1 MTSIR
6 WIKRGLKIDFL
17 KIKNIA
23 TILSVIAIIS
33 SLFFLVYKNLNFGID
48 FKGGTLIELKKDNDL
63 TIAEIRSQLS
73 GLNIGDIL
81 VVLPFEMSIHVDTF
95 AQLCP

>member
-23 TILSVIAIIS
+23 IILSIIAIIS

-48 FKGGTLIELKKDNDL
+48 FKERNFNRIKE
-63 TIAEIRSQLS
+63 R
-73 GLNIGDIL
+73 
-81 VVLPFEMSIHVDTF
+81 
-95 AQLCP
+95 

>member
-33 SLFFLVYKNLNFGID
+33 SLFFLVYKNLNFGIPPP
-48 FKGGTLIELKKDNDL
+48 LKKMPWDVYVVNLDVFKEAR
-63 TIAEIRSQLS
+63 TDDTPAGEPKMEMV
-73 GLNIGDIL
+73 L
-81 VVLPFEMSIHVDTF
+81 VY
-95 AQLCP
+95 